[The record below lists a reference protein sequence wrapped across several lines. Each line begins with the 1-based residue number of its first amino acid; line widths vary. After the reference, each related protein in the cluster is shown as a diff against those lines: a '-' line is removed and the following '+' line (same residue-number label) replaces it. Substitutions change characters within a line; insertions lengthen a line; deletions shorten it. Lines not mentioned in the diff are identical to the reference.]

1 MGEGREGG
9 YSLGVITGALTARE
23 GKGGHDIQEKR
34 EGRGGAQS
42 QRVAGSVWTCSAGT
56 VGVLGPRI
64 VN

>member
-9 YSLGVITGALTARE
+9 YSLGVITGALTARV

-42 QRVAGSVWTCSAGT
+42 QRVACEHAAQAQWVCW
-56 VGVLGPRI
+56 GPRI